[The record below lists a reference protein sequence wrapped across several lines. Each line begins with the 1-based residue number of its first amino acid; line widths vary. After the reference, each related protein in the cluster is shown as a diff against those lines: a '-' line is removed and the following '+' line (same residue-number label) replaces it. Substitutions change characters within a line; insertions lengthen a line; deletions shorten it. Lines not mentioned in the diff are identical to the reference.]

1 MTTDTRPPLVITE
14 QIDNPRT
21 CVNHLLFPA
30 GGESRWHRHERDYVI
45 VPVQDCELQIDT
57 GDGPKPV
64 KLKTGD
70 CYYRDA
76 GVEHNVMNDSDV
88 DIVLIEVEL
97 K

>member
-1 MTTDTRPPLVITE
+1 MTQRQRIPFTVTE
-14 QIDNPRT
+14 QIDNART

-30 GGESRWHRHERDYVI
+30 GGESRWHRHERAYVI
-45 VPVQDCELQIDT
+45 VPLQDCELMIDS
-57 GDGPKPV
+57 GEGPQPV
-64 KLKTGD
+64 QLQAGD

-76 GVEHNVMNDSDV
+76 GVEHNVINDSDR